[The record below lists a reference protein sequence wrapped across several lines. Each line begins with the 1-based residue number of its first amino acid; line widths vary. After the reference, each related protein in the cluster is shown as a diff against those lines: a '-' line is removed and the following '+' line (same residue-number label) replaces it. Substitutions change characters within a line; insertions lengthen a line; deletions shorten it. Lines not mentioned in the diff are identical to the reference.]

1 MISVSSFRLHVMQ
14 AAQRAR
20 ADGFH
25 GFAAGILSLLPAD
38 SRPNYG
44 RTTITDADRQAFAN
58 VESPDVSPTL
68 DR

>member
-1 MISVSSFRLHVMQ
+1 MISASSFRLHVMQ

-20 ADGFH
+20 ADGFP
-25 GFAAGILSLLPAD
+25 GFAAGLLAMLPAD

-44 RTTITDADRQAFAN
+44 RTTITDADRAAFQNIEA
-58 VESPDVSPTL
+58 PDVSPSL

>member
-1 MISVSSFRLHVMQ
+1 MISASSYRLHVMQ
-14 AAQRAR
+14 SAQRAR

-25 GFAAGILSLLPAD
+25 GFAAGLIALLPAE
-38 SRPNYG
+38 RPNYG

-58 VESPDVSPTL
+58 VEAPDVSPTL